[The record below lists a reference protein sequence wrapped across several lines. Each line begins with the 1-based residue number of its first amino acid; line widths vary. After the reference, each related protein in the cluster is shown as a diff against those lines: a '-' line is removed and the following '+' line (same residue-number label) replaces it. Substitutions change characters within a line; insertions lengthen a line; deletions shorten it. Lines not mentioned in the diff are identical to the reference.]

1 MARQRIH
8 NSRAGHGGNSGA
20 SWISYSDL
28 MCALLLMFVLMLC
41 VILYQYFTM
50 METKSAELDRQK
62 LLITNQQLQLD
73 EQTLQ
78 IAAQQVTMDHQNAQ
92 IVIIMGELEQKE
104 TDLEQKQ
111 TELDNAYIIL
121 GNQQT
126 ELAESQAALATAQ
139 TELSANEAQLIILQ
153 NQLNAKEQELNSA
166 ILQFNT
172 QQAAF
177 NSQTDKIESM
187 VGMKSEIISAL
198 SSSLAES
205 NLSAAVDKNTGDIVL
220 DSAVLFDTGSS
231 TIKADGKALLKR
243 FVPVYLEVLLR
254 PEYSDYLGQIVIEGH
269 TDDVGTWE
277 NNMKLSQERAYE
289 VMMYVLSMYREG
301 TTERETLQKLL
312 TATGRSETDLIY
324 YSGTNEVNREAS
336 RRVEFKFSLKD
347 AQMIEEMNRLLQGE
361 E

>member
-62 LLITNQQLQLD
+62 LLITDQQLKLD

-78 IAAQQVTMDHQNAQ
+78 IASQQVTMDHQSAQ

-111 TELDNAYIIL
+111 AELDEAYIIL
-121 GNQQT
+121 G
-126 ELAESQAALATAQ
+126 EHQAALAAAQ
-139 TELSANEAQLIILQ
+139 TDLSANEAKLIILQ
-153 NQLNAKEQELNSA
+153 NQLAAKEAELNQA
-166 ILQFNT
+166 TQILNS
-172 QQAAF
+172 QQAAL
-177 NSQTDKIESM
+177 NSKTDKIENM
-187 VGMKSEIISAL
+187 VGMKAEIISELSTAL
-198 SSSLAES
+198 SAS
-205 NLSAAVDKNTGDIVL
+205 NLSAAVDANTGDIVL
-220 DSAVLFDTGSS
+220 DSAVLFKTGSS
-231 TIKADGKALLKR
+231 TIMADGKALLNR
-243 FVPVYLEVLLR
+243 FVPIDLEVLLR

-301 TTERETLQKLL
+301 SPERETLQKLL

-324 YSGTNEVNREAS
+324 YNGTNEVDREAS

-347 AQMIEEMNRLLQGE
+347 AEMIEEMNRLLQGE
-361 E
+361 Y

>member
-8 NSRAGHGGNSGA
+8 NSRAGKGGNSGA

-50 METKSAELDRQK
+50 IETKTAELDQQK
-62 LLITNQQLQLD
+62 LLITDQQLKLD

-92 IVIIMGELEQKE
+92 IAVIMTQLDEQASALEE
-104 TDLEQKQ
+104 
-111 TELDNAYIIL
+111 AYIIL
-121 GNQQT
+121 GENQAKLQEAQST
-126 ELAESQAALATAQ
+126 LAGK
-139 TELSANEAQLIILQ
+139 EAQLIILQ
-153 NQLNAKEQELNSA
+153 HELANKENELNAAIQVLNA
-166 ILQFNT
+166 
-172 QQAAF
+172 QQAALA
-177 NSQTDKIESM
+177 SKTDEIEDM
-187 VGMKSEIISAL
+187 VGMKTEIIAEL
-198 SSSLAES
+198 STSLSRA

-220 DSAVLFDTGSS
+220 DSAVLFKTGSS
-231 TIKADGKALLKR
+231 DIQADGKYLLNR
-243 FVPVYLEVLLR
+243 FIPVYLEVLLR
-254 PEYSDYLGQIVIEGH
+254 PEYADYLGQIVIEGH

-289 VMMYVLSMYREG
+289 VMMYVLGMYREG
-301 TTERETLQKLL
+301 SAERELLQQLL

-324 YSGTNEVNREAS
+324 FPGTRVVDQDSS

-347 AQMIEEMNRLLQGE
+347 AEMIEEMNRLLQGN
-361 E
+361 

>member
-8 NSRAGHGGNSGA
+8 NSRAGKGGNSGA

-50 METKSAELDRQK
+50 IETKTAELDQQK
-62 LLITNQQLQLD
+62 LLITDQQLKLD

-92 IVIIMGELEQKE
+92 IAVIMTQLDEQASALEE
-104 TDLEQKQ
+104 
-111 TELDNAYIIL
+111 AYIIL
-121 GNQQT
+121 GENQAKLQEAQST
-126 ELAESQAALATAQ
+126 LAGK
-139 TELSANEAQLIILQ
+139 EAQLIILQ
-153 NQLNAKEQELNSA
+153 HELANKENELNAAIQVLNA
-166 ILQFNT
+166 
-172 QQAAF
+172 QQAALA
-177 NSQTDKIESM
+177 SKTDEIEDM
-187 VGMKSEIISAL
+187 VGMKTEIIAEL
-198 SSSLAES
+198 STSLSRA

-220 DSAVLFDTGSS
+220 DSAVLFKTGSS
-231 TIKADGKALLKR
+231 DIQADGTYLLNR
-243 FVPVYLEVLLR
+243 FIPVYLVVLLR
-254 PEYSDYLGQIVIEGH
+254 PEYADYLGQIVIEGH

-289 VMMYVLSMYREG
+289 VMMYVLGMYREG
-301 TTERETLQKLL
+301 SAERELLQQLL

-324 YSGTNEVNREAS
+324 YPGTYVVNQDAS

-347 AQMIEEMNRLLQGE
+347 AEMIEEMNRLLQGN
-361 E
+361 

>member
-8 NSRAGHGGNSGA
+8 NSRAGKGGNSGA

-50 METKSAELDRQK
+50 IETKTAELDQQK
-62 LLITNQQLQLD
+62 LLITDQQLKLD

-92 IVIIMGELEQKE
+92 IAVIMTQLDEQQTALEE
-104 TDLEQKQ
+104 
-111 TELDNAYIIL
+111 AYIVL
-121 GNQQT
+121 GENQAKLQ
-126 ELAESQAALATAQ
+126 EAQ
-139 TELSANEAQLIILQ
+139 TTLAGKEAQLIILQ
-153 NQLNAKEQELNSA
+153 SELANKENALNAAIQVLNE
-166 ILQFNT
+166 
-172 QQAAF
+172 QQAAL
-177 NSQTDKIESM
+177 NSKTDKIEDM
-187 VGMKSEIISAL
+187 VGMKTEIIAEL
-198 SSSLAES
+198 SSSLSAS
-205 NLSAAVDKNTGDIVL
+205 NLSAAVDSNTGDIVL
-220 DSAVLFDTGSS
+220 DSAVLFKTGSS
-231 TIKADGKALLKR
+231 DIMADGKYLLNR
-243 FVPVYLEVLLR
+243 FIPVYLEVLLR

-289 VMMYVLSMYREG
+289 VMMYVLSMYRDG
-301 TTERETLQKLL
+301 TQEKELLQKLL

-324 YSGTNEVNREAS
+324 YPGTEVVNQDAS

-347 AQMIEEMNRLLQGE
+347 AEMIEEMNRLLQGNQ
-361 E
+361 

>member
-8 NSRAGHGGNSGA
+8 NSRAGKGGNSGA

-50 METKSAELDRQK
+50 IETKTAELDQQK
-62 LLITNQQLQLD
+62 LLITDQQLKLD

-92 IVIIMGELEQKE
+92 IAVIMTQLDEQASALEE
-104 TDLEQKQ
+104 
-111 TELDNAYIIL
+111 AYIIL
-121 GNQQT
+121 GENQAKLQEAQST
-126 ELAESQAALATAQ
+126 LAGK
-139 TELSANEAQLIILQ
+139 EAQLIILQ
-153 NQLNAKEQELNSA
+153 HELANKENELNAAIQVLNA
-166 ILQFNT
+166 
-172 QQAAF
+172 QQAALA
-177 NSQTDKIESM
+177 SKTDEIEDM
-187 VGMKSEIISAL
+187 VGMKTEIIAEL
-198 SSSLAES
+198 STSLSRA

-220 DSAVLFDTGSS
+220 DSAVLFKTGSS
-231 TIKADGKALLKR
+231 DIQADGKYLLNR
-243 FVPVYLEVLLR
+243 FIPVYLEVLLR
-254 PEYSDYLGQIVIEGH
+254 PEYADYLGQIVIEGH

-289 VMMYVLSMYREG
+289 VMMYVLGMYREG
-301 TTERETLQKLL
+301 SAERELLQQLL

-324 YSGTNEVNREAS
+324 YPGTYVVNQDAS

-347 AQMIEEMNRLLQGE
+347 AEMIEEMNRLLQGN
-361 E
+361 